1 MPTDSSVIIP
11 AFFQRRHTLPLLTAL
26 ASCQALA
33 GGFALNEQSAS
44 AMGTAFAGRSSS
56 ALDAS
61 TVYGNPAGMSYLGEQ
76 VSSGIALINANSDIS
91 NASSN
96 FTGSNDGDMVPLT
109 AIPFGYYVKPLDENW
124 HFGIGVYAPFGL
136 ATEYE
141 NNYQGRAFADK
152 TDLSVVSIQPTLS
165 YKLNEQWSFGGGVTA
180 NHAEGTLSSAVN
192 PAPGVIPDGEFKVS
206 GDDWGYGYNLG
217 IMLQATASTRVGLAY
232 RSKVDYRLEGDAEN
246 SKIANGLI
254 PAGKYDGSLDLTTP
268 ETFELSV
275 TQQFDSQWTGYAGY
289 TWTRW
294 SRFQEVV
301 IKSPSNAS
309 KGLREITEEQNW
321 HDTRS
326 FATGLSYQ
334 LNPQWVLRSGI
345 AFDPTPTNNTDR
357 SPRIPSGDRYVF
369 ALGAGYSPTT
379 NLTLDVA
386 YVYLQEEQ
394 VSVDNTDHYGNHYQA
409 DFNNSAHSISGQAT
423 WHF

>member
-1 MPTDSSVIIP
+1 LTKPARLTSRLSISAFFALLSSP
-11 AFFQRRHTLPLLTAL
+11 AF
-26 ASCQALA
+26 A

-76 VSSGIALINANSDIS
+76 LSGGMALISASSDIS

-96 FTGSNDGDMVPLT
+96 FNGSNQGDMVPLT
-109 AIPFGYYVKPLDENW
+109 AIPFGYYVKPLDDNW

-141 NNYQGRAFADK
+141 NNFQGRSFADQS
-152 TDLSVVSIQPTLS
+152 DLSVVSIQPTLS
-165 YKLNEQWSFGGGVTA
+165 YKLNEQWSFGAGISA

-192 PAPGVIPDGEFKVS
+192 PAPAVFRDGEYKVS

-217 IMLQATASTRVGLAY
+217 VMFQATDSTRLGLSY
-232 RSKVDYRLEGDAEN
+232 RSKVDYTLEGEVKNTD
-246 SKIANGLI
+246 IANGI
-254 PAGKYDGSLDLTTP
+254 VPAGKYDGSLALTTP

-275 TQQFDSQWTGYAGY
+275 THQFDSQWTGYAGY

-294 SRFQEVV
+294 SRFQEVL
-301 IKSPSNAS
+301 IESPSNAS
-309 KGLREITEEQNW
+309 PILQEVTEEQNW

-326 FATGLSYQ
+326 YAAGLSYQ
-334 LNPQWVLRSGI
+334 LNNQWVLRSGL
-345 AFDPTPTNNTDR
+345 AFDPTPSNNTDR

-369 ALGAGYSPTT
+369 ALGAGYSPTD
-379 NLTLDVA
+379 NLTLDLA
-386 YVYLQEEQ
+386 YVYLQEEE
-394 VSVDNTDHYGNHYQA
+394 VSVNNSEAGKGHYQA
-409 DFNNSAHSISGQAT
+409 DFNNAAHSLAAQAT
-423 WHF
+423 WRF